1 MASKAGICNLAL
13 SKIGANNIIAVDSE
27 TKEGRQC
34 GYLFEPVRDAVLTAY
49 PWNFA
54 LKRAELARLSEV
66 PDFEFNYQY
75 QLPPDCLRVVDVYD
89 SASSYAVEGDRLLI
103 DDDIVCIKYI
113 ARITDTTLY
122 HPNFIEAFS
131 LRLAADL
138 AVAIAGDK
146 SLKASL
152 LQEYRLAIMNAY
164 KLNAIEGNFDGEQ
177 EETSWQ
183 KAGR

>member
-13 SKIGANNIIAVDSE
+13 SKIGANNIIAVDSQ

-34 GYLFEPVRDAVLTAY
+34 SYLFEPVRDAVLTSC

-75 QLPPDCLRVVDVYD
+75 QLPPDCLRVVDIYD
-89 SASSYAVEGDRLLI
+89 SGSGYAIEGDRLLI
-103 DDDIVCIKYI
+103 DDDSVCIKYI
-113 ARITDTTLY
+113 ARVTDTTLY

-138 AVAIAGDK
+138 AVAIANDRG
-146 SLKASL
+146 LKANF
-152 LQEYRLAIMNAY
+152 LQEYRLAITNAY
-164 KLNAIEGNFDGEQ
+164 KLNAIEGKID
-177 EETSWQ
+177 EEKELTSWQ